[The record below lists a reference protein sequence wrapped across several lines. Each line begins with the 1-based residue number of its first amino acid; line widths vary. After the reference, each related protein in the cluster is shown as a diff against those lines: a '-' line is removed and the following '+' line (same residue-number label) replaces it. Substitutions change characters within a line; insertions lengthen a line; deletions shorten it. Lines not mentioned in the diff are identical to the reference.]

1 MRCSIVAATKEAH
14 MKTLAALILLQFAF
28 AALAEDCAKNM
39 NELKNLVGNSG
50 LPSVWKENTNNKSR
64 QLTLKLANAG
74 GNLSLDLSVPGGNWA
89 KVSGVICTTNERDSF
104 VAKVSSMNWGPEAPG
119 IVKFAGKPK
128 TISLKLP
135 YQSLLKVKAKGMS
148 FDFSP
153 L

>member
-1 MRCSIVAATKEAH
+1 MKSI
-14 MKTLAALILLQFAF
+14 LALVLLSLSVSAMAQ
-28 AALAEDCAKNM
+28 DCAKNM
-39 NELKNLVGNSG
+39 NELKELVGNAS
-50 LPSVWKENTNNKSR
+50 LSSTWKENTKNKSR

-89 KVSGVICTTNERDSF
+89 SVTGEICATGERDSF
-104 VAKVSSMNWGPEAPG
+104 VARVSSMNWGPEAPG
-119 IVKFAGKPK
+119 LVKLAGKPK

-153 L
+153 Q

>member
-1 MRCSIVAATKEAH
+1 MKILAT
-14 MKTLAALILLQFAF
+14 LILLQFSLATF
-28 AALAEDCAKNM
+28 ASECASNM
-39 NELKNLVGNSG
+39 SQLKDLVGNAS
-50 LPSVWKENTNNKSR
+50 LSSVWKENTKNKSR
-64 QLTLKLANAG
+64 QLTLRLANSG

-89 KVSGVICTTNERDSF
+89 KVTGVICATGDRDSF
-104 VAKVSSMNWGPEAPG
+104 VAQVSSMNWGPEAPG